1 MGDKKVVIADLGAG
15 NLRSVAR
22 AVQRAG
28 AEPTITADPD
38 ALRRADVLIVPGQG
52 AFRDS
57 VLALERGF
65 APALREYIASGKPY
79 LGLCIGM
86 QLLFEASEEYPG
98 GAGLGHFR
106 GSVRRFPKPLTDPES
121 GAVLKVPHMGWN
133 QVRAQHPLLPPEG
146 WFYFV
151 HSYCCEPDDPTL
163 TVARAGYGSDFC
175 AAVARDN
182 VFACQFHPEKSQ
194 EEGRQLLERY
204 FTSLSQRGDAG
215 ALRAGGL

>member
-1 MGDKKVVIADLGAG
+1 MGQISVVIADLGAG

-28 AEPTITADPD
+28 AEATITADPD
-38 ALRRADVLIVPGQG
+38 ALRRAHALVVPGLG
-52 AFRDS
+52 AFRDFS
-57 VLALERGF
+57 EALGRGF
-65 APALREYIASGKPY
+65 GPALREYIASGKPY

-86 QLLFEASEEYPG
+86 QVLFEGSEEYPG

-106 GSVRRFPKPLTDPES
+106 GMVRRFPKPLLDPDS

-133 QVRAQHPLLPPEG
+133 QVRAQHALLPREA

-151 HSYCCEPDDPTL
+151 HSYCCVPDDPTL
-163 TVARAGYGSDFC
+163 TVATAHYGADFC

-194 EEGRQLLERY
+194 EEGHRLLER
-204 FTSLSQRGDAG
+204 FLATLAPGAG
-215 ALRAGGL
+215 VRAAGGL